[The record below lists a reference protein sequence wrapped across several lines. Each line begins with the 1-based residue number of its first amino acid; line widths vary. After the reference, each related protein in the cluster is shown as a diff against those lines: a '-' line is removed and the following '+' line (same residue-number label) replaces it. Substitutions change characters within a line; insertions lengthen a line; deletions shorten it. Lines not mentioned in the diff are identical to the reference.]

1 MIQKE
6 TGTVELMKTTRDF
19 PLGGA
24 TPATAPAAPGPK
36 GNLILGVMPEFNRDT
51 LAFIEQA
58 RDYGDVVRMR
68 FFYLTV
74 HFLYNPA
81 HIEYVLSTNA
91 KNFIK
96 SRSLRTPFFRR
107 LVGNG
112 LLTSEGEEWKRQRRL
127 AQPAFHRQRISS
139 YGDVMVEYADR
150 MISGWRN
157 DEVRDIHRDMMR
169 LTLEVVVKTLFNA
182 DISGEAD
189 KVGRVLARMVKPFA
203 SQATLK
209 WILDNRLPTPT
220 NRRFNADAREIDNI
234 VYRLIA
240 ERRSSGADQGDLLS
254 MLLAAQDEDGSQMTD
269 HQLRDEVMTLFLAGH
284 ETTALT
290 LSWAWY
296 LLAQNPEV
304 EKNFHAELDEVLE
317 GRLPTVAD
325 MPRLKYTEKIAKE
338 SMRLYPPAYGVGR
351 EAIQEFELGG
361 YRIPARAQLFM
372 FQWVTQRDSRFFSEP
387 NRFYPE
393 RWTEELTNSLPKY
406 AYFPFGGGPR
416 ACIGNYFAMME
427 VVLLLATI
435 GQRFRFS
442 LLPDHQVSLMP
453 AMSLRPAGGIPVRV
467 APRRVTNQQNE
478 DQ

>member
-1 MIQKE
+1 MNEAKDIAASVSLKPS
-6 TGTVELMKTTRDF
+6 GLR
-19 PLGGA
+19 
-24 TPATAPAAPGPK
+24 APGPK

-51 LAFIEQA
+51 LGFIERA
-58 RDYGDVVRMR
+58 REYGDVVRMR

-74 HFLYNPA
+74 HFLYNPD

-127 AQPAFHRQRISS
+127 AQPAFHRQRISA

-150 MISGWRN
+150 MISEWN
-157 DEVRDIHRDMMR
+157 QNQVRDINRDMMR
-169 LTLEVVVKTLFNA
+169 LTLEIVVKTLFNA
-182 DISGEAD
+182 DISGEVD
-189 KVGRVLARMVKPFA
+189 KVGRVLSTIVKPFA

-220 NRRFNADAREIDNI
+220 HRRFNAAAREIDDI

-240 ERRSSGADQGDLLS
+240 ERRSSGSDQGDLLS

-269 HQLRDEVMTLFLAGH
+269 RQLRDEVMTLFLAGH

-304 EKNFHAELDEVLE
+304 ERNFHAELD
-317 GRLPTVAD
+317 
-325 MPRLKYTEKIAKE
+325 
-338 SMRLYPPAYGVGR
+338 
-351 EAIQEFELGG
+351 
-361 YRIPARAQLFM
+361 
-372 FQWVTQRDSRFFSEP
+372 
-387 NRFYPE
+387 
-393 RWTEELTNSLPKY
+393 
-406 AYFPFGGGPR
+406 
-416 ACIGNYFAMME
+416 
-427 VVLLLATI
+427 
-435 GQRFRFS
+435 
-442 LLPDHQVSLMP
+442 
-453 AMSLRPAGGIPVRV
+453 
-467 APRRVTNQQNE
+467 
-478 DQ
+478 

>member
-1 MIQKE
+1 
-6 TGTVELMKTTRDF
+6 MKTTRDF

-24 TPATAPAAPGPK
+24 TPATTPLAPGPK

-127 AQPAFHRQRISS
+127 AQPAFHRQRISG

-150 MISGWRN
+150 MISGWHN
-157 DEVRDIHRDMMR
+157 DEVRDIHRDMMT

-189 KVGRVLARMVKPFA
+189 RVGRVLARMVKPFA

-209 WILDNRLPTPT
+209 WILDNRLPTPS

-269 HQLRDEVMTLFLAGH
+269 RQLRDEVMTLFLAGH

-372 FQWVTQRDSRFFSEP
+372 FQWVTQREPRFFSDP

-393 RWTEELTNSLPKY
+393 RWTEEFTNSLPKY

-453 AMSLRPAGGIPVRV
+453 AMSLRPAEGIPVRV
-467 APRRVTNQQNE
+467 AQRGVTNQQNQ